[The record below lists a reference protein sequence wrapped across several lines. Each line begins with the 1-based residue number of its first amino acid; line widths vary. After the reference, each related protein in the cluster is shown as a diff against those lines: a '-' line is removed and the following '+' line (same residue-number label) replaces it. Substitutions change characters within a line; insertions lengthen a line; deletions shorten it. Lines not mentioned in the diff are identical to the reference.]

1 MARRR
6 GVRGLRRRERP
17 RCPRDWLPEFRM
29 GSRLQ
34 DATPRASRSGTVGEE
49 LLAEDRL
56 GVLQGLGGR
65 RAEPEGALLLG

>member
-1 MARRR
+1 
-6 GVRGLRRRERP
+6 
-17 RCPRDWLPEFRM
+17 M